1 MLLRP
6 RQKEFVERCVSSL
19 KLKRNTLGVAPTG
32 AGKSVAL
39 SAVIKEL
46 MPIRACV
53 IAHRD
58 ELTEQ
63 NQDKFLR
70 INPHITT
77 SIFNSK
83 RKSWEGQVT
92 FAMVQTLARYPNLM
106 TMPFLDLIVIDETHH
121 ITANTYQAILNR
133 AKEINPQVKI
143 FGVTATPIRGDKSS
157 LGKVFDNCA
166 DQITLGELIESGHL
180 VPPRTFVVDL
190 GNTQE
195 KLQALRVKT
204 TGDYSDQE
212 VADILDTVPLNSEVI
227 RHWKEKAVERKTVV
241 FCSTIEHAKN
251 VTAAFI
257 QANISAVLVTG
268 EDNSEERSKALNS
281 IVKGET
287 QVIVNVM
294 VLTEGWDFPPI
305 SCVILLR
312 SSSYKSTMIQMIG
325 RGLRTI
331 DATLY
336 PDITKTDCIVLDF
349 GISSILHGNL
359 EQKVNLKSIEKI
371 SKDAPFKKCP
381 ECYGEVPAA
390 ARECPLCGFE
400 FKQELYQS
408 HDDITLLEINMFQ
421 KSNFAWT
428 TITDNIACTSG
439 FNSWG
444 CIVKKD
450 EHWIGITGPSK
461 STPYINMQTQIIH
474 KGEKLTTISAVNDF
488 LYTYEDSDTA
498 KKNASWRTQSPTEN
512 QLTWLP
518 ERYRHDYGLTKG
530 EASVLLTYFLDA
542 KHKIKKLGLDV

>member
-6 RQKEFVERCVSSL
+6 RQREFVERCVSSL
-19 KLKRNTLGVAPTG
+19 MLKGNTLGVGPTG
-32 AGKSVAL
+32 SGKTLLL

-58 ELTEQ
+58 ELTSQ

-70 INPHITT
+70 MNPDITT
-77 SIFNSK
+77 SVFNSQ
-83 RKSWEGQVT
+83 RKSWEGQVI
-92 FAMVQTLARYPNLM
+92 FAMVQTLARYPNLVS
-106 TMPFLDLIVIDETHH
+106 MPFLDLLVIDETHH
-121 ITANTYQAILNR
+121 ITANTYQTIINK
-133 AKEINPQVKI
+133 AKEINPNVKI
-143 FGVTATPIRGDKSS
+143 FGVTATPMRGDRSS
-157 LGKVFDNCA
+157 LGKVFNNCA
-166 DQITLGELIESGHL
+166 DQITLEELIDSGHL

-204 TGDYSDQE
+204 TGDYNDQE

-227 RHWKEKAVERKTVV
+227 RHWKEKAADRKTVV

-251 VTAAFI
+251 VTAAFL
-257 QANISAVLVTG
+257 QADISTKLVTG
-268 EDNSEERSKALNS
+268 EDKSDYRADALKS
-281 IVKGET
+281 MVTGET

-305 SCVILLR
+305 SCVVLLR
-312 SSSYKSTMIQMIG
+312 FSSYKSTMIQMIG

-331 DATLY
+331 DATIY
-336 PDITKTDCIVLDF
+336 PNITKTDCIVLDF

-359 EQKVNLKSIEKI
+359 EQKVNLKSLEKI

-381 ECYGEVPAA
+381 ECYGEVPTA

-400 FKQELYQS
+400 FKQEVRQDHS
-408 HDDITLLEINMFQ
+408 DIRLLEINMFQ

-428 TITDNIACTSG
+428 TITNDIACTSG

-444 CIVKKD
+444 CVIKKG
-450 EHWIGITGPSK
+450 EYWIGVTGPSRN
-461 STPYINMQTQIIH
+461 TPYINMATQVIH
-474 KGEKLTTISAVNDF
+474 KGEKLTAISAVNDF
-488 LYTYEDSDTA
+488 LCTYEDSDTA
-498 KKNASWRTQSPTEN
+498 KKNASWRNQSPTPN
-512 QLTWLP
+512 QLAYLP
-518 ERYRHDYGLTKG
+518 EKYKHDYGLSKG
-530 EASVLLTYFLDA
+530 EASILLTYFLDA
-542 KHKIKKLGLDV
+542 QHKIKNLEL